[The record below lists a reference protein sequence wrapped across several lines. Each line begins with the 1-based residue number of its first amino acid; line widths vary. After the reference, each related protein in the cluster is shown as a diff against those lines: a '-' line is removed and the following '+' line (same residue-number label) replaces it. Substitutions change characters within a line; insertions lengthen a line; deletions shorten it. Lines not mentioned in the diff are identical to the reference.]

1 MLCGN
6 VSESSAAFLMEHA
19 ASASHRQRVAMYL
32 SCSQS
37 IRAVEQDILNES
49 DESLSR
55 RETVLRYL
63 SLKLA
68 RSDVVSG
75 MDEFNHASVRF
86 LLQKNS
92 VSELLRAFMRVHAL
106 EHSVTRGL
114 CTVCLDRPSRMM
126 FTACRHVCTCSL
138 CAAKLQVAAEDSE
151 DESIADD
158 NKAQCPICRQMST
171 MVAVFLQ

>member
-1 MLCGN
+1 M
-6 VSESSAAFLMEHA
+6 
-19 ASASHRQRVAMYL
+19 
-32 SCSQS
+32 
-37 IRAVEQDILNES
+37 LNES
-49 DESLSR
+49 DEGLSR

-75 MDEFNHASVRF
+75 MDEFNQASVRF

-92 VSELLRAFMRVHAL
+92 VPELLRAFSRVNAL

-138 CAAKLQVAAEDSE
+138 CAAKRQVAAEDSE